1 MNPDGARLGMTTKSA
16 ILAAF
21 VGLMTSSG
29 ALAQDKPEATEVWA
43 PTPAKVTPAATVGGA
58 PSDAIV
64 LFDGDDLDQWVS
76 ALDKSSAGWTV
87 AGGVVTVNKARG
99 NIETKRAF
107 QDYQLHLEWR
117 IPADITGTGQARG
130 NSGVFLASTGP
141 RDQGYEVQIVDSYEN
156 ATYVNGQAASV
167 YKQHPPL
174 VNASRKPGEWQT
186 YDIVW
191 RAPKFGADGAL
202 SSPATVTVI
211 HNGVLVQDNAVV
223 AGETVYIGKPA
234 YKAHGAAPIKLQAH
248 GDPSTPI
255 SFRNI
260 WVRELAP
267 RP

>member
-1 MNPDGARLGMTTKSA
+1 MKSKSVMRLSA
-16 ILAAF
+16 MLGLGGLLA
-21 VGLMTSSG
+21 GSL
-29 ALAQDKPEATEVWA
+29 ALAQTKPEETEIWK
-43 PTPAKVTPAATVGGA
+43 PTPPVVTPAREPGGP
-58 PSDAIV
+58 PSDALV
-64 LFDGDDLDQWVS
+64 LFDGHDLDQWVS
-76 ALDKSSAGWTV
+76 TKDKSPAGWTV
-87 AGGVVTVNKARG
+87 AGGVLTVDKTRG

-107 QDYQLHLEWR
+107 RDYQLHLEWR

-141 RDQGYEVQIVDSYEN
+141 GDHGYEVQIVDSYEN

-174 VNASRKPGEWQT
+174 ANASRKPGEWQT

-191 RAPKFGADGAL
+191 RAPVFGADGAIAR
-202 SSPATVTVI
+202 PATVTVL
-211 HNGVLVQDNAVV
+211 HNGVLVQDNATV

-248 GDPSTPI
+248 GDPSAPI

-260 WVRELAP
+260 WVREIPP

>member
-1 MNPDGARLGMTTKSA
+1 MTRILLGAVYLAGLCASSA
-16 ILAAF
+16 H
-21 VGLMTSSG
+21 
-29 ALAQDKPEATEVWA
+29 AQSRPEDTEIWA
-43 PTPAKVTPAATVGGA
+43 PKPMVVTPASVFAGP

-64 LFDGDDLDQWVS
+64 LFGGKGLDEWVS
-76 ALDKSSAGWTV
+76 SQDKSPAAWRVADGAITV
-87 AGGVVTVNKARG
+87 DKSKG

-107 QDYQLHLEWR
+107 RDYQLHLEWR
-117 IPADITGTGQARG
+117 VPADIDGSGQGRG

-141 RDQGYEVQIVDSYEN
+141 RDAGYEVQILDSFEN
-156 ATYVNGQAASV
+156 QTYVNGQAGSV

-191 RAPKFGADGAL
+191 RAPRFTAEGAL
-202 SSPATVTVI
+202 ASPATVTVL
-211 HNGVLVQDNAVV
+211 HNGVLVQDNAVL

-234 YKAHGAAPIKLQAH
+234 YKAHGPAPIKLQAH
-248 GDPSTPI
+248 GDPSKPI

-260 WVRELAP
+260 WVRELPP

>member
-1 MNPDGARLGMTTKSA
+1 MTPKSA
-16 ILAAF
+16 ILAAL
-21 VGLMTSSG
+21 VGLMASSA
-29 ALAQDKPEATEVWA
+29 ALAQDKPEDTEVWS
-43 PTPAKVTPAATVGGA
+43 PIPAKVTPAAIVGGA

-76 ALDKSSAGWTV
+76 AKDKSPAGWTV
-87 AGGVVTVNKARG
+87 EGGVVTVNKARG

-117 IPADITGTGQARG
+117 IPADITGAGQGRG

-141 RDQGYEVQIVDSYEN
+141 GDEGYEVQIVDSYEN

-174 VNASRKPGEWQT
+174 ANASRKPGEWQS

-191 RAPKFGADGAL
+191 RAPRFGAEGAL
-202 SSPATVTVI
+202 SSPATVTVT
-211 HNGVLVQDNAVV
+211 HNGVLVQDNAVL
-223 AGETVYIGKPA
+223 AGETGYIGKPK
-234 YKAHGAAPIKLQAH
+234 YRVHGATPIKLQAH
-248 GDPSTPI
+248 GDPSAPI

-260 WVRELAP
+260 WVRELAL
-267 RP
+267 RR